1 MRRQGHAQCGGHA
14 YHRQGTSHRTIIAHA
29 GALVAVVGVVYVVG
43 TTTGFYFGS
52 KGGGDI
58 QDVPAIALNP

>member
-1 MRRQGHAQCGGHA
+1 M
-14 YHRQGTSHRTIIAHA
+14 AHV
-29 GALVAVVGVVYVVG
+29 GALVAVVGVVCVVG

-58 QDVPAIALNP
+58 

>member
-14 YHRQGTSHRTIIAHA
+14 YHRQGTSHRTIIAHV
-29 GALVAVVGVVYVVG
+29 GALVAVAGVVSVVG

>member
-1 MRRQGHAQCGGHA
+1 M
-14 YHRQGTSHRTIIAHA
+14 AHV
-29 GALVAVVGVVYVVG
+29 GALVAVVGVVG

-58 QDVPAIALNP
+58 